1 MTTGMDEL
9 QIALLLRLLI
19 AHLVA
24 DFMLQR
30 KSWVVARQALH
41 WRAGTLYLHAA
52 IAGIMVYLLSG
63 RYNEFLIPAFV
74 MVTHLAT
81 DLWKSYTDNSLK
93 YFLADQV
100 IHLLVIAAAWY
111 MYTMPDWNIMESLAG
126 YFTNTNV
133 LAVVLGYV
141 FVTWPAGFLI
151 AKITAPWQEQITD
164 NQGLADAGRW
174 IGMIE
179 RILILTFVLIHQ
191 FTGIGFLIAAK
202 SILRFSDIRN
212 PENRKDAE
220 YILLGTM
227 ISFIIAI
234 FTGIAV
240 QNLFCLAQ

>member
-1 MTTGMDEL
+1 MTVGTDDL
-9 QIALLLRLLI
+9 QIALLLRLLL

-30 KSWVVARQALH
+30 KSWIVARGERH
-41 WRAGTLYLHAA
+41 WRAGSLYLHAT
-52 IAGIMVYLLSG
+52 IAAVLVYLFSG
-63 RYNEFLIPAFV
+63 HYQNFLIPAFV
-74 MVTHLAT
+74 LITHLAT
-81 DLWKSYTDNSLK
+81 DLWKSYTNNSLK
-93 YFLADQV
+93 YFLADQF

-111 MYTMPDWNIMESLAG
+111 MYTMPGWSILDSVAG
-126 YFTNTNV
+126 YFTNTHM

-141 FVTWPAGFLI
+141 FVTRPSGFLI
-151 AKITAPWQEQITD
+151 AKITAPWQNQIKD

-202 SILRFSDIRN
+202 SILRFGDIRN

-240 QNLFCLAQ
+240 QYLSA

>member
-1 MTTGMDEL
+1 MTSCTNEL
-9 QIALLLRLLI
+9 EIALLLRLLI

-30 KSWVVARQALH
+30 KSWIVARHERH
-41 WRAGTLYLHAA
+41 WRVGSLYLHAT
-52 IAGIMVYLLSG
+52 IAAVLVYLFSG
-63 RYNEFLIPAFV
+63 HYQNFLIPAFV
-74 MVTHLAT
+74 LVTHLAT
-81 DLWKSYTDNSLK
+81 DLWKSYTNNSLK
-93 YFLADQV
+93 YFVADQF
-100 IHLLVIAAAWY
+100 IHLLVIVAAWY
-111 MYTMPDWNIMESLAG
+111 MYIMPDWSILDSVVG
-126 YFTNTNV
+126 YFANTRV
-133 LAVVLGYV
+133 LAIVLAYI
-141 FVTWPAGFLI
+141 FVIWPAGFLI
-151 AKITAPWQEQITD
+151 AKITAPWQNQIKD

-202 SILRFSDIRN
+202 SILRFGDIRN

-234 FTGIAV
+234 FTGITV
-240 QNLFCLAQ
+240 QYFFA

>member
-24 DFMLQR
+24 DFVLQR
-30 KSWVVARQALH
+30 KSWIVARHALH
-41 WRAGTLYLHAA
+41 WRTGSLYLHAA
-52 IAGIMVYLLSG
+52 IAGILVYLFSG
-63 RYNEFLIPAFV
+63 RYHEFLIPAFV
-74 MVTHLAT
+74 VITHLAT
-81 DLWKSYTDNSLK
+81 DLWKSYTNGSLR
-93 YFLADQV
+93 YFLADQF
-100 IHLLVIAAAWY
+100 IHLLVIVAAWY
-111 MYTMPDWNIMESLAG
+111 MYIMPDWSILESVMG
-126 YFTNTNV
+126 YFANTRV
-133 LAVVLGYV
+133 LAIVLAYI
-141 FVTWPAGFLI
+141 FVIWPAGFLI
-151 AKITAPWQEQITD
+151 AKITAPWQNQITN

-202 SILRFSDIRN
+202 SILRFGDIRN

-240 QNLFCLAQ
+240 QNLFA

>member
-1 MTTGMDEL
+1 MTVGTDDL
-9 QIALLLRLLI
+9 QIALLLRLLL

-30 KSWVVARQALH
+30 KSWIVARGERH
-41 WRAGTLYLHAA
+41 WRAGSLYLHAT
-52 IAGIMVYLLSG
+52 IAAVLVYLFSG
-63 RYNEFLIPAFV
+63 HYQNFLIPAFV
-74 MVTHLAT
+74 LVTHLAT
-81 DLWKSYTDNSLK
+81 DLWKSYTNNSLK
-93 YFLADQV
+93 YFLADQF
-100 IHLLVIAAAWY
+100 IHLLVIVAAWY
-111 MYTMPDWNIMESLAG
+111 IYTMPDWNILNSVAG
-126 YFTNTNV
+126 YFTNTRL

-141 FVTWPAGFLI
+141 FVIWPSGFLI
-151 AKITAPWQEQITD
+151 AKITAPWQNQIKD

-202 SILRFSDIRN
+202 SILRFGDIRN

-240 QNLFCLAQ
+240 QYFSA